1 MEKRITVGTDI
12 AQVAKDSRLTEPSD
26 GSRYNWKELIAQV
39 KALGRPLSEEESK
52 KYLLIN
58 K

>member
-1 MEKRITVGTDI
+1 MTKNITFETDI
-12 AQVAKDSRLTEPSD
+12 AQVAKDTRLTEPAN
-26 GSRYNWKELIAQV
+26 GIRYDWKKLIAEV

-52 KYLLIN
+52 IFIIN